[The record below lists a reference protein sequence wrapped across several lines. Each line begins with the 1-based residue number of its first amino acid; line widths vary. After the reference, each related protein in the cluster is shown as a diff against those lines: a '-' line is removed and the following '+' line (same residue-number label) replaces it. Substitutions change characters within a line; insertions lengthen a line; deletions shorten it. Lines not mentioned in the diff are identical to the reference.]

1 MMEQEVENKT
11 VIKITDEELIERAKV
26 AQLAAHA
33 PYSNFKVGA
42 ALLTGDGRLYTGCNI
57 ENSTYSLTM
66 CAERVAIFKAVSE
79 GARSISKIAIVADH
93 EKLTP
98 PCGCCRQ
105 MIWEFRAERT
115 EVILANLSGDTRA
128 FEIRELFPE
137 AFDSSWLLED

>member
-1 MMEQEVENKT
+1 MEQEVENNS
-11 VIKITDEELIERAKV
+11 VVKITDEELIERAKA
-26 AQLAAHA
+26 AQTVAHA

-42 ALLTGDGRLYTGCNI
+42 ALLTEDGRLYTGCNI

-79 GARSISKIAIVADH
+79 GARSIARIAVVADH
-93 EKLTP
+93 EKVTP

-105 MIWEFRAERT
+105 MIWEFRGEQT
-115 EVILANLSGDTRA
+115 EVILANLSGGVRKFD
-128 FEIRELFPE
+128 IRELFPE

>member
-1 MMEQEVENKT
+1 MMEQEVENKSA
-11 VIKITDEELIERAKV
+11 INITDEELIERAKQ
-26 AQLAAHA
+26 AQAVAHA

-42 ALLTGDGRLYTGCNI
+42 ALVTEDGRLYTGCNI

-66 CAERVAIFKAVSE
+66 CAERVAIYKAVSE
-79 GARSISKIAIVADH
+79 GARSIAKIAIVADH

-105 MIWEFRAERT
+105 MIWEFHAEKT
-115 EVILANLSGDTRA
+115 DVILANLSGDTRK
-128 FEIRELFPE
+128 FDIRELFPE